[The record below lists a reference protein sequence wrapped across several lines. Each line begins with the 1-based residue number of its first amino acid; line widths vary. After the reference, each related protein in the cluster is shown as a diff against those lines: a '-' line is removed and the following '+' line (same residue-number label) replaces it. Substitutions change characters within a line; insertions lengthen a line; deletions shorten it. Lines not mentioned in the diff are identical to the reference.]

1 MSMDLNAYLR
11 GEITYEEYM
20 AQAMAEVGTRVL
32 VAVEIKGEGW
42 TIMDRDTKEWIGSFG
57 LLSRHDTREEALVE
71 AERFGSKWDWPTDR
85 EWIENE

>member
-1 MSMDLNAYLR
+1 MTLLDDYLTGAISYQLYMDKV
-11 GEITYEEYM
+11 
-20 AQAMAEVGTRVL
+20 MAEVGTRVL

-57 LLSRHDTREEALVE
+57 ILSRHDTREEALIE

-85 EWIENE
+85 EWTEDE